1 MAVSIPVG
9 SCWLCHNSNHEVAI
23 RMHKF
28 MLCSVSTVCAEAMAE
43 MVSEKLREM
52 DEDANGIG
60 KADILRH
67 IQGGHLLNPTL
78 QISHILRCLL
88 DLRDTLQ
95 KMLITEDENGLRTVD
110 ARNMSVYLKVTSE
123 IMQVYKTGD
132 ISKLMYYNS
141 EDK

>member
-1 MAVSIPVG
+1 
-9 SCWLCHNSNHEVAI
+9 
-23 RMHKF
+23 
-28 MLCSVSTVCAEAMAE
+28 VCAEAMAE
-43 MVSEKLREM
+43 MVSEKLCEM

-132 ISKLMYYNS
+132 ISKLMYYNN

>member
-1 MAVSIPVG
+1 MPG
-9 SCWLCHNSNHEVAI
+9 TCWLCLNSQHETAHWINHFILSRVAT
-23 RMHKF
+23 
-28 MLCSVSTVCAEAMAE
+28 VSTDAMAE